1 MLILKIISGYL
12 VENRQDGVKTRDEI
26 NREAVTVVQAR
37 VEEGLH
43 CSSEIDGM
51 LPIRRLK
58 VEGTGPGD

>member
-1 MLILKIISGYL
+1 MGSKL
-12 VENRQDGVKTRDEI
+12 EI
-26 NREAVTVVQAR
+26 NREAVTVDQAR

-43 CSSEIDGM
+43 YSSEIDGM